1 MGSIDLTA
9 PIFVAGHRGLVGSAI
24 VRALQARGHTRI
36 LMRTRQELDLGRQ
49 DQVERF
55 FAAEKPAYVHLAAAK
70 VGGIHAN
77 NTYRAQFLSENL
89 MVALNVLE
97 AARANGV
104 AKLVFLGSSCIYP
117 RMCPQPMREEHL
129 LTGALEPTNE
139 PYAIAK
145 IAGVKLVEAFN
156 HQYRTGW
163 LSLMPTNLYGP
174 GDNYDLVGSHV
185 LPALIRKFHEAKEAG
200 NRPVSLWGTGAA
212 LREFLHVDDLAD
224 ACCFALEHIDAG
236 QSPMDLYNVGSG
248 QELAIRELAL
258 LVQQVVGHRGGID
271 WDPTKPDGTPRKLLD
286 TSRLKGLGWTAKIAL
301 LQGLQRTYQDFLT
314 VDAARFISG

>member
-117 RMCPQPMREEHL
+117 RMCSQPMREEHL